1 MLTYTINNRDSELTY
16 EVLDILGFEG
26 EINSSALTV
35 NSVGH
40 NLRNNDEVRFTRY
53 EDGMTLEEFRDVTVL
68 DDNHF
73 VVSGFPDRPVA
84 FSNVYIAKFETG
96 FNSSYEIVI

>member
-1 MLTYTINNRDSELTY
+1 MLTYTINNKDSELTY
-16 EVLDILGFEG
+16 EVLDVLGFEG

-53 EDGMTLEEFRDVTVL
+53 EEE
-68 DDNHF
+68 
-73 VVSGFPDRPVA
+73 
-84 FSNVYIAKFETG
+84 
-96 FNSSYEIVI
+96 